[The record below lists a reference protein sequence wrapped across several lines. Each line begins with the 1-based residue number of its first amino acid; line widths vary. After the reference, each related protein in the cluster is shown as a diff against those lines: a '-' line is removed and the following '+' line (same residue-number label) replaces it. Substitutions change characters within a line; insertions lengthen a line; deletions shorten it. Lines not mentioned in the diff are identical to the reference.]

1 MKEKRVAI
9 GDLKPGMEVWTPNSG
24 WFKIV
29 GLIRV
34 FAVNNTEVYNW
45 ETTSS
50 ARRLCGKRGIKVK
63 TRG

>member
-9 GDLKPGMEVWTPNSG
+9 GNLKPGMEVWTPNSG

-29 GLIRV
+29 SLIRV